1 MNDLKTPFTKQY
13 FKIRKLS
20 DTELNERRSLTA
32 MAIALQMEKN
42 LAPWQQSFDPKKD
55 IEYKLPY
62 DVIQQRF
69 ILGYNLIELIARKSD
84 NDKFCKGKIND
95 TAVKA
100 SSPS

>member
-1 MNDLKTPFTKQY
+1 
-13 FKIRKLS
+13 
-20 DTELNERRSLTA
+20 

-69 ILGYNLIELIARKSD
+69 ILGYNLIELIARKSR
-84 NDKFCKGKIND
+84 
-95 TAVKA
+95 
-100 SSPS
+100 

>member
-1 MNDLKTPFTKQY
+1 
-13 FKIRKLS
+13 
-20 DTELNERRSLTA
+20 

-84 NDKFCKGKIND
+84 NDKFCNKQYINLNDIKKNNYHLKKGSRSIPIVEVYLWNFF
-95 TAVKA
+95 
-100 SSPS
+100 